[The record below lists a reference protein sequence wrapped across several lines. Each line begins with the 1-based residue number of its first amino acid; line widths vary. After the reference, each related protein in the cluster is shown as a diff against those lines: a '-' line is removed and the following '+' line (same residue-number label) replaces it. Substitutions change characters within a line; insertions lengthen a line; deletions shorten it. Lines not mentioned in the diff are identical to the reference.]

1 MKKFII
7 LICIMFW
14 AYSNVGL
21 LEAEDKTDAL
31 IQQLSDPSPEV
42 RSAAVIELGSQ

>member
-1 MKKFII
+1 MKKFTV

-14 AYSNVGL
+14 ACSNVGP
-21 LEAEDKTDAL
+21 LEAEDKTEAL

-42 RSAAVIELGSQ
+42 RADAVIELGSQ